1 MAEGIAATFEVGD
14 EVTVLR
20 KEDRNGGGH
29 AVIRKV
35 TGTGRTRATQYST
48 QADTKV
54 QSRSQFQGISYSHAR
69 F

>member
-29 AVIRKV
+29 GAVR
-35 TGTGRTRATQYST
+35 GA
-48 QADTKV
+48 AE
-54 QSRSQFQGISYSHAR
+54 SRS
-69 F
+69 